1 MWHAVQKLVAAAGNE
16 IGARSVSLPGTPCVY
31 LWPSQSDYDSS
42 FYVGD
47 AAGRRTDHADTD
59 RSERAPF
66 SRPFCSSS
74 TDESPSHRRPEFAL
88 NAGLRFMTPEELF
101 AGADPDPDWALWG
114 WNPFSY
120 QHAGAPAVK
129 IDLPRSDSAN

>member
-1 MWHAVQKLVAAAGNE
+1 MFTNLLIV
-16 IGARSVSLPGTPCVY
+16 R
-31 LWPSQSDYDSS
+31 SDYASS

-47 AAGRRTDHADTD
+47 AAGRRADHADTD
-59 RSERAPF
+59 RSEGTRQPSFSVARALTTFPF
-66 SRPFCSSS
+66 
-74 TDESPSHRRPEFAL
+74 HRRPEFAL

-120 QHAGAPAVK
+120 QHTGAPADQEFPVT
-129 IDLPRSDSAN
+129 L